1 MSPSVRCCAAV
12 RDGSAAR
19 EAALPIMARYW
30 GQRDF
35 GFALA
40 LSHVNRLAGTV

>member
-1 MSPSVRCCAAV
+1 MRVALLRYRKAAC
-12 RDGSAAR
+12 
-19 EAALPIMARYW
+19 EAGLPIMAHYW

-40 LSHVNRLAGTV
+40 LSHVNSLAGTV